1 MILRQAGFDNQ
12 TYEGISAC
20 LLSSY
25 MLFLAMEILSA
36 SDNDLRRAAASLSAG
51 LLVAFPTETVYGL
64 GADAFNPLS
73 IAKIFR
79 AKNRPNFDPLI
90 VHIAEYDAIFRI
102 TDRSSINEAV
112 MKRLSMLSQRFWPG
126 PLTLILPKRREIP
139 NIATAGLATVA
150 VRFPSHPAAQ
160 ALIRYSTGAVAAPS
174 ANPFGCLSPTR
185 AEHVKNQLGDNV
197 DIIIDGGKTEI
208 GLESTILDLT
218 RDPPGILRL
227 GGIPGEEI
235 EALIGPVVLSLQ
247 SSPGEPLS
255 PGQMKNHYAP
265 RTPLVLCKQGE
276 MDATPPEPDEGRLY
290 FSGAKSGSIIQE
302 RIRVLSETSDLAEA
316 AANLFDM
323 LHELDNLG
331 LSLIRAEEAPSSGL
345 GEAINDRLR
354 RASV

>member
-1 MILRQAGFDNQ
+1 
-12 TYEGISAC
+12 
-20 LLSSY
+20 
-25 MLFLAMEILSA
+25 MEILSA
-36 SDNDLRRAAASLSAG
+36 SDEDLRRAAAALSAG

-64 GADAFNPLS
+64 GADAFNPDP
-73 IAKIFR
+73 IAKIFE
-79 AKNRPNFDPLI
+79 AKQRPSFDPLI
-90 VHIAEYDAIFRI
+90 IHIAERDAVFRI
-102 TDRSSINEAV
+102 TDRSSMNEIV
-112 MKRLSMLSQRFWPG
+112 MKRLSVLAERFWPG
-126 PLTLILPKRREIP
+126 PLTVILPKRGEIP
-139 NIATAGLATVA
+139 NIATAGLDTVA

-174 ANPFGCLSPTR
+174 ANSFGCLSPTR
-185 AEHVKNQLGDNV
+185 AEHVEKQLGDKV
-197 DIIIDGGKTEI
+197 DIIIDGGKTEV

-227 GGIPGEEI
+227 GGIQVKDI

-247 SSPGEPLS
+247 SSPGAPLS

-276 MDATPPEPDEGRLY
+276 LDVIPLEQDEGRLY
-290 FSGAKSGSIIQE
+290 FSRTAAAGIAPDK
-302 RIRVLSETSDLAEA
+302 IRVLSESSNLAEA

-331 LSLIRAEEAPSSGL
+331 LRLIRAEEAPASGL

-354 RASV
+354 RASA